1 MIRTPACAL
10 AVVLILVFA
19 GRTVWAGQAPDARDR
34 LMLQVELG
42 TRIEQRCDARAGGEV
57 SRRHPGFEADKV
69 IAYALAEPQEHG
81 TEVVATGAVVRSRGR
96 WFRLSFRC
104 RTTPDGL
111 GIVAFE
117 HTLGPE
123 IPGWD
128 MSKLDHGE

>member
-1 MIRTPACAL
+1 
-10 AVVLILVFA
+10 
-19 GRTVWAGQAPDARDR
+19 
-34 LMLQVELG
+34 MLKVELG

-57 SRRHPGFEADKV
+57 SRQHPGLQADKV
-69 IAYALAEPQEHG
+69 IAYALADPQEHG
-81 TEVVATGAVVRSRGR
+81 TEVVAPGAVVRSRGR

-123 IPGWD
+123 IRGWD
-128 MSKLDHGE
+128 MSKLYRGD